1 MAILLCIETATEV
14 CSVALSRDDSLLSV
28 RESAARNV
36 HSALITV
43 YINEL
48 LTREG
53 LNPASLDAIAV
64 SMGPGSYTGLRIGV
78 AAAKGLC
85 YALEKPLI
93 AISTLH
99 AMMIGMQNNLGS
111 LPPPDLFCPMIDARR
126 MEVYCG
132 LFDSIG
138 NAVREVNAEIIT
150 NESFSGFLADQTVCF
165 GGNGA
170 SKCKPLLS
178 GHPKALF
185 IENYTTS
192 AQYMIRLAYEK
203 YRSGQFEDPAY
214 FEPFYLK
221 EFVAGAPNVKGLR

>member
-1 MAILLCIETATEV
+1 MPDAWRSIAD
-14 CSVALSRDDSLLSV
+14 CS
-28 RESAARNV
+28 
-36 HSALITV
+36 I
-43 YINEL
+43 
-48 LTREG
+48 
-53 LNPASLDAIAV
+53 P
-64 SMGPGSYTGLRIGV
+64 
-78 AAAKGLC
+78 
-85 YALEKPLI
+85 
-93 AISTLH
+93 
-99 AMMIGMQNNLGS
+99 
-111 LPPPDLFCPMIDARR
+111 
-126 MEVYCG
+126 
-132 LFDSIG
+132 
-138 NAVREVNAEIIT
+138 EVNAEIIT